1 MASRRLA
8 SRVIPALA
16 RSSISLPATITPRV
30 SYTVERRSRLLHN
43 TSRLSAAAAAATQP
57 VSDPTDFETHHQKLE
72 SPKDA
77 TNFIDNVAV
86 PSKADRWFPIHD
98 PATNNVVSRAPQ
110 TTPEELRAA
119 VESAQKAFPAWKAMS
134 LLHRQQLMFKFVS
147 LVRQHMDRLAASITI
162 EQGKTFADAKGDV
175 LRGLQVAETACGI
188 TTQLTGEV
196 LEVATN
202 METRTYREPLGVVA
216 GICPFSTLFLS
227 LGSVHTTY

>member
-8 SRVIPALA
+8 SRIVPALT
-16 RSSISLPATITPRV
+16 RSRAVLPAVTARRLCRANDAYGSLHSSSRV
-30 SYTVERRSRLLHN
+30 SQ
-43 TSRLSAAAAAATQP
+43 AAAATQTISNP
-57 VSDPTDFETHHQKLE
+57 NDFETHHQKLE
-72 SPKDA
+72 NPKDA
-77 TNFIDNVAV
+77 PNFVDNVAI

-119 VESAQKAFPAWKAMS
+119 VESAQKAFPAWKATT
-134 LLHRQQLMFKFVS
+134 LLHRQQLMFKFVA
-147 LVRQHMDRLAASITI
+147 LVRQHMDRLAASITL

-188 TTQLTGEV
+188 TTQLTGEL

-216 GICPFSTLFLS
+216 GICPFSLS
-227 LGSVHTTY
+227 NDS